1 MYCPRCRTEY
11 REGVSEC
18 ADCGAPLVAELPKVA
33 EEAHDLELV
42 TVLETED
49 SVALGLAKAALEEA
63 GIEYLVSSNE
73 ELRQFIRGGF
83 GMNPDQVPYQTC
95 RIQVA
100 AESEVEARALLEP
113 LAHPDLSAAA
123 EEPPDGEG

>member
-1 MYCPRCRTEY
+1 M
-11 REGVSEC
+11 
-18 ADCGAPLVAELPKVA
+18 AELPKVA

-63 GIEYLVSSNE
+63 GIEYLVSSDE
-73 ELRQFIRGGF
+73 ALRQLIRGGF
-83 GMNPDQVPYQTC
+83 GMSPDQAPYQTC

-100 AESEVEARALLEP
+100 AETEAEARALLEP
-113 LAHPDLSAAA
+113 LAHPDPEAGA
-123 EEPPDGEG
+123 EEAPGDEGW